1 MPEKLLFS
9 IQPARI
15 NIAEED
21 MPGFRGVRV
30 ICASC
35 GEGINLRREV
45 HVDGRILCMTCAQRS
60 LGSNGA
66 GGDRPKVVLIVGYK
80 KVGKTTLIERLI
92 PELSSRGYRVGTVK
106 HHHSD
111 FPVEVDT
118 QGTDSSRH
126 RRAGASGVALVT
138 PTDVTLFRDTPGGAS
153 LEEVVAALHGTDI
166 VLAEGFHQAP
176 GLKIEVLSA
185 GSAQGRCAEDPQL
198 LATVGPA
205 TGDATIAS
213 FEPDAVK
220 PLADLIE
227 REVLGKTG
235 FAGVTKN
242 SNFEIPSI
250 SQLPV
255 D

>member
-1 MPEKLLFS
+1 MPEELLFS

-15 NIAEED
+15 NIAEEN

-45 HVDGRILCMTCAQRS
+45 HVDGRILCIPCAQRS
-60 LGSNGA
+60 LGSDGA

-111 FPVEVDT
+111 FPVEVDA

-138 PTDVTLFRDTPGGAS
+138 PTDVALFRDTPGGAS

-176 GLKIEVLSA
+176 GFKIEVLSA
-185 GSAQGRCAEDPQL
+185 ANTQRRCAGDAQL

-205 TGDATIAS
+205 TGDASIAS
-213 FEPDAVK
+213 FEADAIK
-220 PLADLIE
+220 PLADFIE
-227 REVLGKTG
+227 RNVLRPRSETVVASRLSTPP
-235 FAGVTKN
+235 FAAARSAV
-242 SNFEIPSI
+242 
-250 SQLPV
+250 
-255 D
+255 